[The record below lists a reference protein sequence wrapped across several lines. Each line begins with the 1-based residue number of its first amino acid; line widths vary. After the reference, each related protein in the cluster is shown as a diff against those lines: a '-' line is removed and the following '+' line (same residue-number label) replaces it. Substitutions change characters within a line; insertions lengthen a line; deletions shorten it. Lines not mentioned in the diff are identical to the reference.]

1 MSQIALLMY
10 VGSDA
15 EVAVGRVKR
24 RRLDFDSQDSSEK
37 PADFFSI
44 SFLQGFIALTWNL
57 GSGAQRIA
65 TPSRIDSRLN
75 VHTLFAGRRG
85 KQAWIKVDGVR
96 NMTGR
101 SPGLM
106 NKLNVYSDLYVG
118 AHEIA
123 RFEGLPHDLPLHQ
136 GFQGCIFDLGFRVIN
151 KLYLPKRCRGGQAS
165 VDTVCIS

>member
-1 MSQIALLMY
+1 MY

-15 EVAVGRVKR
+15 EVGRVKR
-24 RRLDFDSQDSSEK
+24 QHLDFESQDSSEK

-44 SFLQGFIALTWNL
+44 SFLQGFIAVTWNL
-57 GSGAQRIA
+57 GSGAQRIT

-85 KQAWIKVDGVR
+85 KQAWIKVDGMR

-101 SPGLM
+101 SPGVM

-118 AHEIA
+118 GHEIA
-123 RFEGLPHDLPLHQ
+123 RFDGLPHDLPLHQ

-151 KLYLPKRCRGGQAS
+151 KLYLPKPIRGRQVSNCGE
-165 VDTVCIS
+165 C